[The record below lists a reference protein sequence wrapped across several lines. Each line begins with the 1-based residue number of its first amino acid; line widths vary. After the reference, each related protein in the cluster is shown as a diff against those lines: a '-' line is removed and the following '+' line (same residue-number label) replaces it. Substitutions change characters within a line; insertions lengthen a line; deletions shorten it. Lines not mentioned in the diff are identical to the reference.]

1 MFAIIECGGA
11 QFKVSEKQKVRVPR
25 IKAERGQKYKL
36 EKVLLVSNGRETEVG
51 KPLVKEAV
59 VEASILGHPRSA
71 KIEGMK
77 FKPKKDYR
85 RRWGARTLFTE
96 LLIEKVSH
104 PHIKPLAQEPQEKT
118 GGKKVSRKESKEDK

>member
-11 QFKVSEKQKVRVPR
+11 QFKVCEKQKVRVPR
-25 IKAERGQKYKL
+25 IKAELGQKYKL
-36 EKVLLVSNGRETEVG
+36 EKVLLVSNGQETEVG

-71 KIEGMK
+71 KIEAMK

-104 PHIKPLAQEPQEKT
+104 PRIKPLAQGPQE
-118 GGKKVSRKESKEDK
+118 KKVSRKESKKEKK